1 MLLSDITGL
10 ARPHTISCYLN
21 IGLPG
26 RMVSGQISG
35 YDGLLSMGL
44 EKTERGT
51 DEKTSRS
58 SKTAVGGV
66 GFECFLTSNKW
77 VDVGDLKTVN

>member
-1 MLLSDITGL
+1 MACCLWDW
-10 ARPHTISCYLN
+10 
-21 IGLPG
+21 
-26 RMVSGQISG
+26 
-35 YDGLLSMGL
+35 
-44 EKTERGT
+44 KTERRT

>member
-1 MLLSDITGL
+1 MF
-10 ARPHTISCYLN
+10 LN

-44 EKTERGT
+44 EKAERGT
-51 DEKTSRS
+51 DGKTSRS
-58 SKTAVGGV
+58 SKTGVGVGG
-66 GFECFLTSNKW
+66 GGLSAF
-77 VDVGDLKTVN
+77 

>member
-1 MLLSDITGL
+1 MF
-10 ARPHTISCYLN
+10 LN

-44 EKTERGT
+44 EKAERGT
-51 DEKTSRS
+51 DGKTSRS
-58 SKTAVGGV
+58 SKT
-66 GFECFLTSNKW
+66 E
-77 VDVGDLKTVN
+77 VDVGDLKTVNLIRYYMLY